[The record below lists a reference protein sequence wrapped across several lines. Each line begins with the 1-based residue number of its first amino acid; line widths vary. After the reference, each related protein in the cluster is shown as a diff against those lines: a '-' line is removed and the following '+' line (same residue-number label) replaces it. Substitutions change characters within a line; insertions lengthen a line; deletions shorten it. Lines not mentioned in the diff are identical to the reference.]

1 MPPSKDLKTDPVD
14 ALKVYIDRTR
24 HLAPSSGP
32 LFLSLNKPYSSIK
45 AETVSKVLSEAISL
59 AGLGGKG
66 FTAKCFRPTA
76 ANVAIQTGCNPETAM
91 YTGRWK
97 TKEVFF
103 NHYVYP
109 LAPRGYTDGVQL
121 FDGLDYA

>member
-1 MPPSKDLKTDPVD
+1 M
-14 ALKVYIDRTR
+14 
-24 HLAPSSGP
+24 APSSGP

-45 AETVSKVLSEAISL
+45 AEQVLSETISL

-66 FTAKCFRPTA
+66 CTAKCCRPTA
-76 ANVAIQTGCNPETAM
+76 ANAAIQAGYNPETTM
-91 YTGRWK
+91 YIGRWK

-109 LAPRGYTDGVQL
+109 LAPRCYTDGVQV
-121 FDGLDYA
+121 FDGFDYA